1 MKNVEIEVLILE
13 ATLIMISFV
22 FGYMV
27 GVIRYMRQMKLRKRF
42 QEQERRKRENGQTGK
57 IKQDKIRI

>member
-22 FGYMV
+22 FGYII